1 MTDAERVQVV
11 VDHGFTER
19 QARFLVLV
27 MRHAGLCVKRQ
38 YAAFAGI
45 ANGGEKCNAFFDK
58 LVKRGFAVTAD
69 CIHNRARLY
78 HVQHRALYHAI
89 GDADSRYRRAVP
101 ARSAAE
107 RLMRLD
113 AALTGPDL
121 DWLATKSE
129 KVSLLRT
136 MTASESSEHPNQF
149 PGTFP
154 IGIDATGHV
163 VVLYLATVPWTDDFR
178 TFLVGHTPLLRMA
191 SSWTL
196 RIVFP
201 QPLRRVMEAYRA
213 VVHEE
218 LESPLQ
224 AGAIYDLKRYF
235 FHRRRGTDLSTIPEA
250 LRAFLKRCA
259 DVFGGPRFT
268 HLYKRWL
275 TEDEAALEPVPVVI
289 PEALASGR
297 AHVECTVLSHTY
309 EHLSPLVSRRRI
321 AASRTSRGGTEGG
334 RCSAQHQP
342 VPQPGSLTRS
352 RTQDGLLCRLHPPLS
367 PRHEHHLPAR
377 SCASALHDRGDGVL
391 CRP

>member
-1 MTDAERVQVV
+1 MTDTERAQAV

-58 LVKRGFAVTAD
+58 LMKRGFVVTAD

-113 AALTGPDL
+113 AALTAPDL
-121 DWLATKSE
+121 DWLATRSE
-129 KVSLLRT
+129 KVALLQT

-154 IGIDATGHV
+154 IGIDSTGHV
-163 VVLYLATVPWTDDFR
+163 MVLYLATVPWTDDFR
-178 TFLVGHTPLLRMA
+178 TFLVGHTALLRMA

-224 AGAIYDLKRYF
+224 AAAIHDLKRYF
-235 FHRRRGTDLSTIPEA
+235 FHRRRGTDVSTLPEA
-250 LRAFLKRCA
+250 LRVFLKRCS

-275 TEDEAALEPVPVVI
+275 TEDEAALEPVPIVI
-289 PEALASGR
+289 PEALASGC
-297 AHVECTVLSHTY
+297 AHIECTVLPHTY
-309 EHLSPLVSRRRI
+309 EHLSPLVSHRRMRRRRRR
-321 AASRTSRGGTEGG
+321 AGEEGG
-334 RCSAQHQP
+334 EAAPHSINP
-342 VPQPGSLTRS
+342 F
-352 RTQDGLLCRLHPPLS
+352 LS
-367 PRHEHHLPAR
+367 PAP
-377 SCASALHDRGDGVL
+377 
-391 CRP
+391 

>member
-1 MTDAERVQVV
+1 MTDTERAQIVV
-11 VDHGFTER
+11 EYGFTER

-45 ANGGEKCNAFFDK
+45 ANGGDRCNAFFDK
-58 LVKRGFAVTAD
+58 LVRRGFAVTAD

-78 HVQHRALYHAI
+78 HVQHRALHHAI
-89 GDADSRYRRAVP
+89 GEADGRYRRAVP

-113 AALTGPDL
+113 AVLTGPDL
-121 DWLATKSE
+121 DWHATRAE
-129 KVSLLRT
+129 KVALLQT
-136 MTASESSEHPNQF
+136 MTASEPTEHPSQF

-178 TFLVGHTPLLRMA
+178 TFLIGHTALLRVA

-201 QPLRRVMEAYRA
+201 QPLRRLIEAYRA

-224 AGAIYDLKRYF
+224 AAAIYDLKRYF
-235 FHRRRGTDLSTIPEA
+235 FHRRRGTDLATIPEA

-268 HLYKRWL
+268 HLYRRWL
-275 TEDEAALEPVPVVI
+275 TEDEAALEPVSMVI
-289 PEALASGR
+289 PEALALGR
-297 AHVECTVLSHTY
+297 ATIECVVLPHSY
-309 EHLSPLVSRRRI
+309 EHLSPLVSRRRVRRRRR
-321 AASRTSRGGTEGG
+321 RTGE
-334 RCSAQHQP
+334 Q
-342 VPQPGSLTRS
+342 
-352 RTQDGLLCRLHPPLS
+352 
-367 PRHEHHLPAR
+367 
-377 SCASALHDRGDGVL
+377 RGDAAPHSINPL
-391 CRP
+391 LNPAP

>member
-1 MTDAERVQVV
+1 MVEY
-11 VDHGFTER
+11 GFTER

-38 YAAFAGI
+38 YATFASI
-45 ANGGEKCNAFFDK
+45 ANGGDRCNTFFDK
-58 LVKRGFAVTAD
+58 LVRRGFAVTAD

-89 GDADSRYRRAVP
+89 GEADGRYRRAVP

-121 DWLATKSE
+121 DWLATRSE
-129 KVSLLRT
+129 KVAFLQT
-136 MTASESSEHPNQF
+136 MAASESSEQANQF

-154 IGIDATGHV
+154 IGIDASGHV

-178 TFLVGHTPLLRMA
+178 TFLVGHTALLRMA
-191 SSWTL
+191 SSWTI

-201 QPLRRVMEAYRA
+201 QPLRRGMEAYRA

-224 AGAIYDLKRYF
+224 AAAIYDLKRYF

-268 HLYKRWL
+268 HLYRRWL
-275 TEDEAALEPVPVVI
+275 TEDEAAFEQVPPAI
-289 PEALASGR
+289 PDALASGR
-297 AHVECTVLSHTY
+297 ATIECVVLPHTY
-309 EHLSPLVSRRRI
+309 EHLSPLLVSRPRMRRRGRRMEEQRGD
-321 AASRTSRGGTEGG
+321 AAPHSINPFLN
-334 RCSAQHQP
+334 P
-342 VPQPGSLTRS
+342 VP
-352 RTQDGLLCRLHPPLS
+352 
-367 PRHEHHLPAR
+367 
-377 SCASALHDRGDGVL
+377 
-391 CRP
+391 

>member
-1 MTDAERVQVV
+1 MTDTERVQGV
-11 VDHGFTER
+11 VDYGFTER

-38 YAAFAGI
+38 YAAFASI

-58 LVKRGFAVTAD
+58 LVRRGFAVIAD

-89 GDADSRYRRAVP
+89 GEADGRYRRAVP

-113 AALTGPDL
+113 AALTAPDL
-121 DWLATKSE
+121 DWLATRSE
-129 KVSLLRT
+129 KVAFLQT

-154 IGIDATGHV
+154 IGIDATGQV

-178 TFLVGHTPLLRMA
+178 TFLVGHTALLRMA

-224 AGAIYDLKRYF
+224 ASAIYDLKRYF
-235 FHRRRGTDLSTIPEA
+235 FHRRRATDLSKIPEG

-259 DVFGGPRFT
+259 DVFGGPRFI

-275 TEDEAALEPVPVVI
+275 TEDEAALEPVPLVI

-297 AHVECTVLSHTY
+297 AHVKCTVLPHTY
-309 EHLSPLVSRRRI
+309 EHLLPLVSHQRTRRRG
-321 AASRTSRGGTEGG
+321 RQTGEQRGDVAPH
-334 RCSAQHQP
+334 SINPFLNP
-342 VPQPGSLTRS
+342 VP
-352 RTQDGLLCRLHPPLS
+352 
-367 PRHEHHLPAR
+367 
-377 SCASALHDRGDGVL
+377 
-391 CRP
+391 

>member
-1 MTDAERVQVV
+1 MTDAERVQAV

-38 YAAFAGI
+38 YAEFAGI
-45 ANGGEKCNAFFDK
+45 ANGGDKCNGFFDK
-58 LVKRGFAVTAD
+58 LVRRGFVVTVH

-78 HVQHRALYHAI
+78 HVHNRALYHAV

-113 AALTGPDL
+113 AALTAPDL
-121 DWLATKSE
+121 DWLATRSE
-129 KVSLLRT
+129 KVAYLQT
-136 MTASESSEHPNQF
+136 MSASGSSEHLNQF

-154 IGIDATGHV
+154 IGIGANGRV

-178 TFLVGHTPLLRMA
+178 TFLVGHTALLRMT

-201 QPLRRVMEAYRA
+201 QSLRRLVDAYQA
-213 VVHEE
+213 VIREE

-224 AGAIYDLKRYF
+224 AAAIHDLKRYF
-235 FHRRRGTDLSTIPEA
+235 FHRRRGTDLSTIPES
-250 LRAFLKRCA
+250 LRDFLKRCA

-275 TEDEAALEPVPVVI
+275 TEDEAALEPVPLVVA
-289 PEALASGR
+289 EALASGR
-297 AHVECTVLSHTY
+297 SHVECTVLPHTY
-309 EHLSPLVSRRRI
+309 EHLSPLVSHRRMRRRRR
-321 AASRTSRGGTEGG
+321 RTTEEGG
-334 RCSAQHQP
+334 EVAAHSINP
-342 VPQPGSLTRS
+342 FLN
-352 RTQDGLLCRLHPPLS
+352 
-367 PRHEHHLPAR
+367 PA
-377 SCASALHDRGDGVL
+377 
-391 CRP
+391 P

>member
-1 MTDAERVQVV
+1 MTDTERVQAV

-27 MRHAGLCVKRQ
+27 MRHSGLCVKRQ
-38 YAAFAGI
+38 YAAFASI
-45 ANGGEKCNAFFDK
+45 ANGGDKCNAFFDK
-58 LVKRGFAVTAD
+58 LVRRGFVVTAD

-113 AALTGPDL
+113 AALRGPDL
-121 DWLATKSE
+121 DWLTTRSE
-129 KVSLLRT
+129 KVAFLQR
-136 MTASESSEHPNQF
+136 MTASEASQQPNQF
-149 PGTFP
+149 PGSFP
-154 IGIDATGHV
+154 IGTATTGHV

-178 TFLVGHTPLLRMA
+178 TFLVGHTSLLRMT

-201 QPLRRVMEAYRA
+201 QPLRRAVAAYQT

-218 LESPLQ
+218 LESPLL
-224 AGAIYDLKRYF
+224 ARVIYDLKRYF

-250 LRAFLKRCA
+250 LRDFLKRCA

-275 TEDEAALEPVPVVI
+275 TEDEAALEPVPLVI
-289 PEALASGR
+289 SDALAVGR
-297 AHVECTVLSHTY
+297 AHVECTVLPHTY
-309 EHLSPLVSRRRI
+309 EHLSPLVSHRRMRRRRR
-321 AASRTSRGGTEGG
+321 RTGEEGG
-334 RCSAQHQP
+334 DNAPHSINP
-342 VPQPGSLTRS
+342 FLN
-352 RTQDGLLCRLHPPLS
+352 
-367 PRHEHHLPAR
+367 PA
-377 SCASALHDRGDGVL
+377 
-391 CRP
+391 P

>member
-1 MTDAERVQVV
+1 MTGTERVQAVV
-11 VDHGFTER
+11 EYGFTER

-45 ANGGEKCNAFFDK
+45 ANGGDKCNAFFDK
-58 LVKRGFAVTAD
+58 LVRRGFAVTAD

-78 HVQHRALYHAI
+78 HVQHRPLYHAI
-89 GDADSRYRRAVP
+89 GDADSRCRRAVP

-113 AALTGPDL
+113 AALTSPNL
-121 DWLATKSE
+121 DWLTTRSE
-129 KVSLLRT
+129 KVGYLQT
-136 MTASESSEHPNQF
+136 MTAWPSSEHPETAPAHDVADLTNQF

-154 IGIDATGHV
+154 IGIATTGHV
-163 VVLYLATVPWTDDFR
+163 LVLYLATVPWTDDFR
-178 TFLVGHTPLLRMA
+178 TFLVGHTALLRMA

-201 QPLRRVMEAYRA
+201 QPLRRAMEAYRA

-224 AGAIYDLKRYF
+224 ADAIYDLKRYF

-268 HLYKRWL
+268 HLYRRWL
-275 TEDEAALEPVPVVI
+275 TEDEAALKPIAPVI
-289 PEALASGR
+289 PETLASGR
-297 AHVECTVLSHTY
+297 ATIESVVLPHTY
-309 EHLSPLVSRRRI
+309 EHLSPLVSRRRTRRRGL
-321 AASRTSRGGTEGG
+321 RTGE
-334 RCSAQHQP
+334 Q
-342 VPQPGSLTRS
+342 
-352 RTQDGLLCRLHPPLS
+352 
-367 PRHEHHLPAR
+367 
-377 SCASALHDRGDGVL
+377 RGDAAPHSINPL
-391 CRP
+391 LNPAP

>member
-1 MTDAERVQVV
+1 MTDAERAQAV

-27 MRHAGLCVKRQ
+27 MRHAGLCVRRQ
-38 YAAFAGI
+38 YATFAGI
-45 ANGGEKCNAFFDK
+45 ANGGDKCNAFFDK
-58 LVKRGFAVTAD
+58 LVRRGFAVTAD

-78 HVQHRALYHAI
+78 HVQNRALYHAI

-101 ARSAAE
+101 ARAAAE

-113 AALTGPDL
+113 AVLTAPDL
-121 DWLATKSE
+121 DWFTTRSE
-129 KVSLLRT
+129 KVAFLQTL
-136 MTASESSEHPNQF
+136 TASESSKHPNQF
-149 PGTFP
+149 AGTFP
-154 IGIDATGHV
+154 IGIGESGHV

-178 TFLVGHTPLLRMA
+178 TFLVGHTALLQMA

-201 QPLRRVMEAYRA
+201 QPLRRVMEAYQA

-224 AGAIYDLKRYF
+224 ADAIYDLKRYF

-275 TEDEAALEPVPVVI
+275 TEDEAALEPIPIVI

-297 AHVECTVLSHTY
+297 AHVECTVLPHTY
-309 EHLSPLVSRRRI
+309 EHLSPLVSHRRARRRRRRTGEQGGD
-321 AASRTSRGGTEGG
+321 AAPHSIN
-334 RCSAQHQP
+334 P
-342 VPQPGSLTRS
+342 FLN
-352 RTQDGLLCRLHPPLS
+352 
-367 PRHEHHLPAR
+367 PA
-377 SCASALHDRGDGVL
+377 
-391 CRP
+391 P

>member
-1 MTDAERVQVV
+1 MTDTERILAV

-45 ANGGEKCNAFFDK
+45 ANGGDKCNAFFDK
-58 LVKRGFAVTAD
+58 LVRRGFAVTAD

-89 GDADSRYRRAVP
+89 GEADGRYRRAVP

-121 DWLATKSE
+121 DWLATRSE
-129 KVSLLRT
+129 KVAFLHT
-136 MTASESSEHPNQF
+136 MTASESSEQPNQF

-154 IGIDATGHV
+154 IGIDATGQV

-178 TFLVGHTPLLRMA
+178 TFLVGHTAMLRMT

-196 RIVFP
+196 RMVFP
-201 QPLRRVMEAYRA
+201 QSLRRFVDAYQA
-213 VVHEE
+213 VIREE

-224 AGAIYDLKRYF
+224 AAAIHDLKRYF
-235 FHRRRGTDLSTIPEA
+235 FHRRRGTDLSAIPES
-250 LRAFLKRCA
+250 LRDFLKRCA

-268 HLYKRWL
+268 HLYRRWL
-275 TEDEAALEPVPVVI
+275 TEDEAALEPISIVI
-289 PEALASGR
+289 PQALASGR
-297 AHVECTVLSHTY
+297 AHVECTVLPHTY
-309 EHLSPLVSRRRI
+309 EHLSPLVSHRRNRRRRR
-321 AASRTSRGGTEGG
+321 RTGEEGG
-334 RCSAQHQP
+334 DVASHSINP
-342 VPQPGSLTRS
+342 FLN
-352 RTQDGLLCRLHPPLS
+352 
-367 PRHEHHLPAR
+367 PA
-377 SCASALHDRGDGVL
+377 
-391 CRP
+391 P

>member
-1 MTDAERVQVV
+1 MTDAERVRAV
-11 VDHGFTER
+11 VDYGFTER

-58 LVKRGFAVTAD
+58 LMKRGFAVTAD

-89 GDADSRYRRAVP
+89 GDADNRYRRAVP

-113 AALTGPDL
+113 AALTAPDIN
-121 DWLATKSE
+121 WLATRSE
-129 KVSLLRT
+129 KVAFLQT
-136 MTASESSEHPNQF
+136 VTASQSPEQPNQF

-163 VVLYLATVPWTDDFR
+163 VVLYLAMVPWTDDFR
-178 TFLVGHTPLLRMA
+178 TFLVGHTALLQMA

-201 QPLRRVMEAYRA
+201 QPLRRVMEAYLA

-224 AGAIYDLKRYF
+224 AAAIHDLKRYF
-235 FHRRRGTDLSTIPEA
+235 FHRRRGTDLSAIPES
-250 LRAFLKRCA
+250 LRDFLKRCA

-268 HLYKRWL
+268 HLYRRWL
-275 TEDEAALEPVPVVI
+275 TEDEAALKPISIVI
-289 PEALASGR
+289 PQALASGR
-297 AHVECTVLSHTY
+297 AHVECTVLPHTY
-309 EHLSPLVSRRRI
+309 EHLSPLVSRRRMRRRGR
-321 AASRTSRGGTEGG
+321 RTGE
-334 RCSAQHQP
+334 Q
-342 VPQPGSLTRS
+342 
-352 RTQDGLLCRLHPPLS
+352 
-367 PRHEHHLPAR
+367 
-377 SCASALHDRGDGVL
+377 RGDAAPHSINPL
-391 CRP
+391 LNPAP